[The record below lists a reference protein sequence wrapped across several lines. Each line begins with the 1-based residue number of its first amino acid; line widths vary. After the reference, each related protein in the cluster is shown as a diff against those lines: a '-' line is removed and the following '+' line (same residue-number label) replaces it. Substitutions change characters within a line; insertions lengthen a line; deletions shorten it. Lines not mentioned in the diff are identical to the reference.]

1 MLFKYRMRRVMK
13 VIKTLYSARTRS
25 NAQVLNNA
33 PSLQKARIRAC
44 RKDARNRYRPLPQVA
59 QIPVV
64 ILRGAGAMSCQG
76 IKGDGRVA

>member
-1 MLFKYRMRRVMK
+1 MPRKPAACAQAYGAVRREIR
-13 VIKTLYSARTRS
+13 VIWRKPDCLK
-25 NAQVLNNA
+25 

-76 IKGDGRVA
+76 IKGDGRAA

>member
-1 MLFKYRMRRVMK
+1 MAAAEAYRAVCREIRAIWRK
-13 VIKTLYSARTRS
+13 PDC
-25 NAQVLNNA
+25 LN
-33 PSLQKARIRAC
+33 PSLQKARTRAC